1 MKLEIIS
8 PEKTY
13 FKGEVDSV
21 TLPGISGPFQ
31 VLNNHAPLISL
42 LKKGILEFSSE
53 GHIKEMEITDGFVEI
68 SNNNITVCIDPI
80 KKKVVHNE

>member
-8 PEKTY
+8 PEKIY

-21 TLPGISGPFQ
+21 TLPGVMGPFQ
-31 VLNNHAPLISL
+31 ILNNHAPLISL
-42 LKKGILEFSSE
+42 LTKGMLVFSTN
-53 GHIKEMEITDGFVEI
+53 GHIKEMEITDGFVEV

-80 KKKVVHNE
+80 KKKVKQNE

>member
-8 PEKTY
+8 PEKIY

-21 TLPGISGPFQ
+21 TLPGILGPFQ

-42 LKKGILEFSSE
+42 LKKGMLEFSYE
-53 GHIKEMEITDGFVEI
+53 GNIQELEITDGFVEI
-68 SNNNITVCIDPI
+68 SNNNITVCIDAI
-80 KKKVVHNE
+80 KKKTIKNE

>member
-1 MKLEIIS
+1 MMKLEIIS

-21 TLPGISGPFQ
+21 TLPGAMGPFQ

-42 LKKGILEFSSE
+42 LTKGMLVFSTE
-53 GHIKEMEITDGFVEI
+53 GHIKEMEITDGFVEV
-68 SNNNITVCIDPI
+68 SKNNVTVCIDPI
-80 KKKVVHNE
+80 KKKK

>member
-21 TLPGISGPFQ
+21 TLPSVMGPFQ
-31 VLNNHAPLISL
+31 ILNNHAPLISL
-42 LKKGILEFSSE
+42 LTKGMLVFSTN
-53 GHIKEMEITDGFVEI
+53 GHIKEMEITDGFVEV

-80 KKKVVHNE
+80 KKKVKQNE

>member
-13 FKGEVDSV
+13 FKGEVNSV
-21 TLPGISGPFQ
+21 TLPGVMGPFQ
-31 VLNNHAPLISL
+31 ILNNHAPLISL
-42 LKKGILEFSSE
+42 LTKGMLVFSTN
-53 GHIKEMEITDGFVEI
+53 GHIKEMEITDGFVEV

-80 KKKVVHNE
+80 KKKVKQNE

>member
-8 PEKTY
+8 PEKIY

-21 TLPGISGPFQ
+21 TLPGILGPFQ

-42 LKKGILEFSSE
+42 LKKGMLEFSYE
-53 GHIKEMEITDGFVEI
+53 GNIQELEITDGFVEI
-68 SNNNITVCIDPI
+68 GNNNITVCIDAI
-80 KKKVVHNE
+80 KKKTIKNE